1 MRMPIQGNFSSQELK
16 VSAYEPDGMP
26 NKYLMIEMEKTNL
39 LVWAPLRLVS
49 ITIIE
54 NKIPEKPIAHSFMR

>member
-39 LVWAPLRLVS
+39 LV
-49 ITIIE
+49 
-54 NKIPEKPIAHSFMR
+54 